1 MLPFRYLTQDFDNV
15 YAPVVREHRSV
26 DTLDDR
32 AEGLQYKA
40 VAIAKRSTCEARAQ
54 SETGPLT
61 IATSQGLRSVRPHPH
76 AAITAHASHA
86 HVTGSWLLPDFSW
99 VHVRGCPAS

>member
-26 DTLDDR
+26 KTLDDR

-40 VAIAKRSTCEARAQ
+40 VAIATKATCDARAQ

-61 IATSQGLRSVRPHPH
+61 IATSQGLRSVRPHPQH
-76 AAITAHASHA
+76 AAIVAQVLS
-86 HVTGSWLLPDFSW
+86 V
-99 VHVRGCPAS
+99 